1 MMLGTRMAATDLS
14 LVSNHSRDV
23 ERIINIVCARMIT
36 TQELRA
42 GVAFACAAQNAA
54 LRSAMQFSADE
65 DFAKELD
72 VQDPLRSFRERFHL
86 PSGKNGKPLIYF
98 AGNSLGLMPKS
109 AKEIVEQELHDWATL
124 GVAAHLEGKTP
135 WYSYHE
141 TLRDPAARLVG
152 AKTNEVICMNS
163 LTVNL
168 HLMMATFYR
177 PTKSRFKILM
187 EDPAFPSDTYAIK
200 TQIVHHGLNPKD
212 ALMLASPRKGELTAQ
227 TEDVLDLINKHAK
240 ELAVVLI
247 GGVNFFTGQLF
258 DIPTITA
265 AAQKHGIT
273 VGVDLAHAIGN
284 VPLSLHDW
292 NVDFAVWCS
301 YKYLNAGPGAVAGAF
316 VHERHATNTDLP
328 RLAGWFGND
337 PNTRFR
343 MQLEPEFIPVPS
355 ADGWQVSNPPI
366 LAMAPLR
373 ASLAIFDEAG
383 GMKSLREKSIRLTN
397 YLQFLLES
405 GLDGQVKK
413 ALTIITPRKENER
426 GCQLSILVHE
436 HGKEVFGK
444 LEAAGVTCDFREPN
458 VIRVA
463 PTPLY
468 NTFHEVW
475 RFTHILADRQ

>member
-1 MMLGTRMAATDLS
+1 
-14 LVSNHSRDV
+14 
-23 ERIINIVCARMIT
+23 
-36 TQELRA
+36 
-42 GVAFACAAQNAA
+42 
-54 LRSAMQFSADE
+54 MQFSNNE
-65 DFAKELD
+65 DFAKQLD
-72 VQDPLRSFRERFHL
+72 AEDSLHVFRKKFHL
-86 PSGKNGKPLIYF
+86 PANRGGAPLIYF

-109 AKEIVEQELHDWATL
+109 ARKIVEQELDDWAHL
-124 GVAAHLEGKTP
+124 GVDAHLEGKTP
-135 WYSYHE
+135 WYWYHE
-141 TLRDPAARLVG
+141 SLRQPAGRLVG
-152 AKTNEVICMNS
+152 AQPIEVICMNS

-200 TQIVHHGLNPKD
+200 TQIVHHGLSAKE
-212 ALMLASPRKGELTAQ
+212 ALIVARPRSGEFTVR
-227 TEDVLDLINKHAK
+227 TEEILDLIEKHPE

-316 VHERHATNTDLP
+316 IHQRHASNTNLP

-337 PNTRFR
+337 PDTRFR
-343 MQLEPEFIPVPS
+343 MHLEPEFIPVPS
-355 ADGWQVSNPPI
+355 ADGWQISNPPI
-366 LAMAPLR
+366 LSMAPLR
-373 ASLAIFDEAG
+373 ASLGIFDEAG
-383 GMKSLREKSIRLTN
+383 MDALRQKSIKLTN
-397 YLQFLLES
+397 YLQFLLE
-405 GLDGQVKK
+405 DGGSSKLFNV
-413 ALTIITPRKENER
+413 ITPREADER
-426 GCQLSILVHE
+426 GCQLSIQAQE
-436 HGKEVFGK
+436 HPKELFAK
-444 LEAAGVTCDFREPN
+444 LEAAGVKCDFREPN
-458 VIRVA
+458 VIRAA

-475 RFTHILADRQ
+475 RFANILRRNDW

>member
-1 MMLGTRMAATDLS
+1 MRG
-14 LVSNHSRDV
+14 
-23 ERIINIVCARMIT
+23 
-36 TQELRA
+36 
-42 GVAFACAAQNAA
+42 ACAAQDAA
-54 LRSAMQFSADE
+54 LRSVMQFSADE
-65 DFAKELD
+65 DFAKQLD

-86 PSGKNGKPLIYF
+86 PLGKDGKPPIYF
-98 AGNSLGLMPKS
+98 AGNSLGLMPRS
-109 AKEIVEQELHDWATL
+109 AKQIVEQELHDWATL

-141 TLRDPAARLVG
+141 TLREPAARLVG
-152 AKTNEVICMNS
+152 AKPNEVICMNS

-212 ALMLASPRKGELTAQ
+212 ALVLARPRKGELTVR
-227 TEDVLDLINKHAK
+227 TEDVLDLIESH
-240 ELAVVLI
+240 EIAVVLI
-247 GGVNFFTGQLF
+247 GGVNFFTGQFF

-316 VHERHATNTDLP
+316 VHERHATNTHLP

-343 MQLEPEFIPVPS
+343 MHLEPEFIPVPS

-373 ASLAIFDEAG
+373 ASLAIFDETG
-383 GMKSLREKSIRLTN
+383 GMERLREKSIRLTN

-405 GLDGQVKK
+405 RPDRQSAPDSRLKK
-413 ALTIITPRKENER
+413 EYTVITPRDENER
-426 GCQLSILVHE
+426 GCQVSILVHE

-475 RFTHILADRQ
+475 RFAKILTQQ

>member
-1 MMLGTRMAATDLS
+1 MRG
-14 LVSNHSRDV
+14 
-23 ERIINIVCARMIT
+23 
-36 TQELRA
+36 
-42 GVAFACAAQNAA
+42 ACAAQIAA
-54 LRSAMQFSADE
+54 LRSGMQFSADE
-65 DFAKELD
+65 DFAKQLD
-72 VQDPLRSFRERFHL
+72 AQDPLRPFREKFHL
-86 PSGKNGKPLIYF
+86 PLGKNGAPLIYF
-98 AGNSLGLMPKS
+98 TGNSLGLMPKS
-109 AKEIVEQELHDWATL
+109 AKQIVEQELHDWATL

-141 TLRDPAARLVG
+141 TVREPAARLVG
-152 AKTNEVICMNS
+152 AKPNEVICMNS
-163 LTVNL
+163 LTINL

-200 TQIVHHGLNPKD
+200 TQIVHHGMDPKN
-212 ALMLASPRKGELTAQ
+212 ALLLASAREGAFTVQ
-227 TEDVLDLINKHAK
+227 TEEILDLIKKHG
-240 ELAVVLI
+240 EQLAVILI

-258 DIPTITA
+258 DIPTITE

-343 MQLEPEFIPVPS
+343 MHLESEFIPVPS

-383 GMKSLREKSIRLTN
+383 GMKSLREKSIRLTS
-397 YLQFLLES
+397 YLQFLLDSEP
-405 GLDGQVKK
+405 DGRSKQRYTV
-413 ALTIITPRKENER
+413 ITSRNANER
-426 GCQLSILVHE
+426 GSQLSIQVQE
-436 HGKEVFGK
+436 HPKELFNK
-444 LEAAGVTCDFREPN
+444 LESCGVICDFREPN

-468 NTFHEVW
+468 NTFHEVR
-475 RFTHILADRQ
+475 RFAEILIH